1 MEQKSLL
8 LRSKTTQ
15 LQQAENSMGNALTQ
29 KILITLGFIFAY
41 RVLAYIP
48 VPGVDTSVI
57 ASYFT
62 DANNALGLANMFSG
76 NAIERLS
83 IISLGIMPYITASIV
98 MELLAA
104 TFPTLGQMKKER
116 DGMQKYMQII
126 RYFTIFITVVQAIGV
141 SMGLQSLTGSSG
153 QSAVMI
159 DPTTFVIIA
168 TFSMLTGTMLLMWIG
183 EQITQKGIG
192 NGISL
197 IIFAGIVSGLP
208 SAISNTVQAVNAG
221 EMSFLT
227 ILAIL
232 GVMLITILAIIYV
245 ELGERRVPISYSR
258 KTIMQNQNKRVMN
271 YIPVKVNLSGVIP
284 PIFASAI
291 LMFPLTMLQ
300 SSQNDI
306 LVKIA
311 DILAP
316 GGVVFNV
323 VTFLLVVFFAF
334 FYASIAFNAK
344 DISDNLKKQGGFIP
358 GVRPGEHTK
367 EFLNDVASKL
377 TVTGATY
384 LAIISTVPF
393 VFINGMGASF
403 YFGGTAVLII
413 VQVALDTMRKVEA
426 QRTMN
431 QYNTL
436 GNVGL

>member
-1 MEQKSLL
+1 
-8 LRSKTTQ
+8 
-15 LQQAENSMGNALTQ
+15 MGNALTQ

-48 VPGVDTSVI
+48 VPGVDLGVI
-57 ASYFT
+57 KEFFDSN
-62 DANNALGLANMFSG
+62 ANNALGLANMFSG
-76 NAIERLS
+76 DAISRLS

-126 RYFTIFITVVQAIGV
+126 RYFTIFITLIQAIGV
-141 SMGLQSLTGSSG
+141 SMGLQSLTGQAG
-153 QSAVMI
+153 QSAIMI
-159 DPTTFVIIA
+159 DPTMFTVVA

-197 IIFAGIVSGLP
+197 IIFAGIVSGIP
-208 SAISNTVQAVNAG
+208 SAISNTVQSVNSG
-221 EMSFLT
+221 EMNFLSIIF
-227 ILAIL
+227 ILAIMF
-232 GVMLITILAIIYV
+232 VTIFTIIYV

-258 KTIMQNQNKRVMN
+258 KIMMQNQNKRVMN
-271 YIPVKVNLSGVIP
+271 YIPIKINLSGVIP
-284 PIFASAI
+284 PIFASAV

-300 SSQNDI
+300 SSKSPFLLQ
-306 LVKIA
+306 IA
-311 DILAP
+311 DLLAP
-316 GGVVFNV
+316 GGLIFNI
-323 VTFLLVVFFAF
+323 VTFLLVIFFAF

-344 DISDNLKKQGGFIP
+344 DISDNLKRQGGFIP

-367 EFLNDVASKL
+367 EFLNEVASRL
-377 TVTGATY
+377 TATGAFY
-384 LAIISTVPF
+384 LAIISTLPF
-393 VFINGMGASF
+393 AFINMMNASF
-403 YFGGTAVLII
+403 YFGGVAVLII
-413 VQVALDTMRKVEA
+413 VQVALDTMRKIEA

-431 QYNTL
+431 QYDTL

>member
-1 MEQKSLL
+1 
-8 LRSKTTQ
+8 
-15 LQQAENSMGNALTQ
+15 MGNALTQ
-29 KILITLGFIFAY
+29 KILITLGFLFAY

-48 VPGVDTSVI
+48 VPGVDLDVI
-57 ASYFT
+57 KSFF
-62 DANNALGLANMFSG
+62 DQNSNNGLGLANMFSG
-76 NAIERLS
+76 GAVKRFS

-104 TFPTLGQMKKER
+104 TFPALGQMKKER

-126 RYFTIFITVVQAIGV
+126 RYFTIFITVIQAIGV
-141 SMGLQSLTGSSG
+141 SIGLRSMGSG
-153 QSAVMI
+153 GQGAIMI
-159 DPTTFVIIA
+159 DQTTFTILA

-197 IIFAGIVSGLP
+197 IIFAGIVSGIP
-208 SAISNTVQAVNAG
+208 RAIGNTVTSVNAG
-221 EMSFLT
+221 TMNFLSV
-227 ILAIL
+227 LAIA
-232 GVMLITILAIIYV
+232 VIMLVTILAIIYV

-271 YIPVKVNLSGVIP
+271 YIPVRVNISGVIP
-284 PIFASAI
+284 PIFASAV

-300 SSQNDI
+300 ASTNST
-306 LVKIA
+306 VTAIA
-311 DILAP
+311 DLLAP

-323 VTFLLVVFFAF
+323 ATFLMIIFFAF
-334 FYASIAFNAK
+334 FYASIQFNAK
-344 DISDNLKKQGGFIP
+344 DIADNLKRQGGFIP
-358 GVRPGEHTK
+358 GVRPGEHTR
-367 EFLNDVASKL
+367 EFLNEVASRL
-377 TVTGATY
+377 TVTGAIY

-393 VFINGMGASF
+393 MLINGMGASF

-413 VQVALDTMRKVEA
+413 VQVALDTMRKIEA

-431 QYNTL
+431 QYEVL